1 MLFEETVLAGTKSL
15 LHLQNSAVAGEKPRD
30 HGEYRLRVPGSAGP
44 YPLLCRLVV
53 APLPV

>member
-30 HGEYRLRVPGSAGP
+30 HGEYRWTAIPPTA
-44 YPLLCRLVV
+44 
-53 APLPV
+53 A